1 MYYVY
6 VVELE
11 GICLDYLFLPEYKHI
26 IGIILLQYLN
36 SLNYFAGFSFLNT
49 IPVACS
55 NEHGKIQYH
64 QLQFANRRL
73 LRGNPLIWSR
83 SILDLSCTYS
93 LLSLKLIGGPH
104 EHDINLIERLI

>member
-49 IPVACS
+49 IACS
-55 NEHGKIQYH
+55 NEHGKIQYNTTNCN
-64 QLQFANRRL
+64 LQTEDCSVET
-73 LRGNPLIWSR
+73 P
-83 SILDLSCTYS
+83 
-93 LLSLKLIGGPH
+93 
-104 EHDINLIERLI
+104 